1 MEDIMSAVEILFGF
15 GLLCAVVFTVTSI
28 LIASALDKRGVKINV
43 LLIRFLIPKYAHQY
57 KTITRQ
63 ETGKTGP
70 LFYWWVLSI
79 NMALVSFL
87 VALIAR

>member
-1 MEDIMSAVEILFGF
+1 MENIMSAVEMLFGF

-28 LIASALDKRGVKINV
+28 LIAAALDKRGVKINII
-43 LLIRFLIPKYAHQY
+43 LIRFLIPKYAHQY
-57 KTITRQ
+57 KTITKM

-79 NMALVSFL
+79 NVALVSFL

>member
-1 MEDIMSAVEILFGF
+1 MSAVEILLGL
-15 GLLCAVVFTVTSI
+15 GLLCAVVFTVSSI
-28 LIASALDKRGVKINV
+28 LIAAALDKRGVKTNF

-57 KTITRQ
+57 KTITKQ
-63 ETGKTGP
+63 ETGKVGP

-79 NMALVSFL
+79 NLALVSFL

>member
-1 MEDIMSAVEILFGF
+1 MSAVEILFSF
-15 GLLCAVVFTVTSI
+15 GILSAVVFTVTSI
-28 LIASALDKRGVKINV
+28 LITAALERRGVKINF
-43 LLIRFLIPKYAHQY
+43 LLIRFLVPKYAHQY
-57 KTITRQ
+57 KSITKG

-79 NMALVSFL
+79 NLALGSFL

>member
-1 MEDIMSAVEILFGF
+1 
-15 GLLCAVVFTVTSI
+15 VVFTVTSI
-28 LIASALDKRGVKINV
+28 LIAAVLERRGVKINF

-57 KTITRQ
+57 KTVTKQ

-79 NMALVSFL
+79 NLALVSFL